1 MKPHYYR
8 RQTIHIWLICFI
20 LLIAI
25 LAVSCQ
31 PQKGCRAT
39 RGMSGYSWIKN
50 RNTQEVFI
58 LDSSCK
64 VITCFKDGTNM
75 FHSKQQ

>member
-1 MKPHYYR
+1 MTPHHYR
-8 RQTIHIWLICFI
+8 KQSIKGFFI
-20 LLIAI
+20 LAI
-25 LAVSCQ
+25 LLMILLATYSCR
-31 PQKGCRAT
+31 PQKGCYGT

-58 LDSSCK
+58 LDSTCK

-75 FHSKQQ
+75 FHSK